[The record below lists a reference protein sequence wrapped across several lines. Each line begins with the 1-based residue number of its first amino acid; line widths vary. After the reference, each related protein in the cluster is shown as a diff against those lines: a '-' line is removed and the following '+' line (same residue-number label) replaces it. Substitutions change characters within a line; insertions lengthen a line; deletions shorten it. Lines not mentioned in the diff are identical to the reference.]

1 MRPWELSRWEQDGSR
16 LSVMAKLDPV
26 PAVPRHVAIIM
37 DGNGRWAKQHHLPRL
52 SGHEAGRKS
61 VKQVVQAAM
70 DHGVKYLT
78 LYAFSVEN
86 WQRPR
91 EEVQGLMGLL
101 RGVIREELNEMGKEG
116 IRLRTIGRKQDLPD
130 AVREELEAAI
140 EKTKNNNRLDLIL
153 ALSYGSR
160 VEITEAVQSIARE
173 VKAGSI
179 DPEKIKEETVSSHLY
194 TKDIPDPDLLI
205 RTSGEMRVSNFLL
218 WQISYAEIH
227 VTPVLW
233 PDFGKKEFGEALGDY
248 ARRER
253 RFGGL

>member
-1 MRPWELSRWEQDGSR
+1 
-16 LSVMAKLDPV
+16 MAKLDPV

-173 VKAGSI
+173 VKAGSL

-233 PDFGKKEFGEALGDY
+233 PDFGKKEFGEALVDY

>member
-1 MRPWELSRWEQDGSR
+1 
-16 LSVMAKLDPV
+16 MAKTE
-26 PAVPRHVAIIM
+26 PAPNVPRHVAIIM

-61 VKQVVQAAM
+61 VKQVVQAAI

-101 RGVIREELNEMGKEG
+101 RGVIREELSEMGKEG
-116 IRLRTIGRKQDLPD
+116 IRLRTIGRRQDLPE

-140 EKTKNNNRLDLIL
+140 EKTKHNTRLDLIL

-160 VEITEAVQSIARE
+160 VEITEAVQAIARE
-173 VKAGSI
+173 VKAGTL
-179 DPEKIKEETVSSHLY
+179 DPDKIREETVAAHLY

-233 PDFGKKEFGEALGDY
+233 PNFGKKEFAEALAEY

>member
-1 MRPWELSRWEQDGSR
+1 MGKPG
-16 LSVMAKLDPV
+16 AAPV
-26 PAVPRHVAIIM
+26 APRHVAIIM
-37 DGNGRWAKQHHLPRL
+37 DGNGRWAQQHHLPRL

-61 VKQVVQAAM
+61 VKQVVQAAI

-101 RGVIREELNEMGKEG
+101 RGVIREELSEMGKEG
-116 IRLRTIGRKQDLPD
+116 IRLRTIGRRQDLPE

-140 EKTKNNNRLDLIL
+140 EKTKHHTRLDLIL

-173 VKAGSI
+173 VKAGAL
-179 DPEKIKEETVSSHLY
+179 DPEKIKEETVASHLY

-233 PDFGKKEFGEALGDY
+233 PDFGKKEFADALADY

-253 RFGGL
+253 RFGGI

>member
-1 MRPWELSRWEQDGSR
+1 MVE
-16 LSVMAKLDPV
+16 AKPEGNKI
-26 PAVPRHVAIIM
+26 PRHVAIIM
-37 DGNGRWAKQHHLPRL
+37 DGNGRWAQQHKLPRL

-61 VKQVVQAAM
+61 VKKVVQAAIE
-70 DHGVKYLT
+70 HGVRHLT

-91 EEVQGLMGLL
+91 EEIQGLMGLL
-101 RGVIREELNEMGKEG
+101 RLVLREELAEMGREG
-116 IRLRTIGRKQDLPD
+116 VRLRAIGRLQDLPE
-130 AVREELEAAI
+130 AVREELESAI
-140 EKTKNNNRLDLIL
+140 EKTKANTKLDLIL

-160 VEITEAVQSIARE
+160 VEITAAVQAVARE
-173 VKAGSI
+173 VKSGQLEADQI
-179 DPEKIKEETVSSHLY
+179 TEKTISQHLY
-194 TKDIPDPDLLI
+194 THDLPDPDLLI
-205 RTSGEMRVSNFLL
+205 RTSGEMRISNFML

-233 PDFGKKEFGEALGDY
+233 PDFGKEQFAAALADF

>member
-1 MRPWELSRWEQDGSR
+1 MGKKESAS
-16 LSVMAKLDPV
+16 
-26 PAVPRHVAIIM
+26 AVPRHVAIIM
-37 DGNGRWAKQHHLPRL
+37 DGNGRWAQQHHLPRL

-61 VKQVVQAAM
+61 VKQVVQAAI
-70 DHGVKYLT
+70 DHGVQYLT

-101 RGVIREELNEMGKEG
+101 RGVIREELKEMGKEG
-116 IRLRTIGRKQDLPD
+116 IRLRTIGRRQDLPG
-130 AVREELEAAI
+130 AVREELEDAI
-140 EKTKNNNRLDLIL
+140 EKTKHNTRLDLIL

-160 VEITEAVQSIARE
+160 VEITEAVQSMARE
-173 VKAGSI
+173 VKAGTL
-179 DPEKIKEETVSSHLY
+179 DPEKINEATVAAHLY

-233 PDFGKKEFGEALGDY
+233 PNFGKKEFAEALADY
-248 ARRER
+248 AKRER

>member
-1 MRPWELSRWEQDGSR
+1 MGEKSGG
-16 LSVMAKLDPV
+16 VKV
-26 PAVPRHVAIIM
+26 PQHVAIIM
-37 DGNGRWAKQHHLPRL
+37 DGNGRWAKQHKLPRL

-61 VKQVVQAAM
+61 VKTVTMAAM
-70 DHGVKYLT
+70 EHGVRYLT

-91 EEVQGLMGLL
+91 DEVQGLMGLL
-101 RGVIREELNEMGKEG
+101 RGVLREELAEMGREG
-116 IRLRTIGRKQDLPD
+116 IRLRAIGRLQDLPG

-140 EKTKNNNRLDLIL
+140 ENTKANTKLDLIL

-160 VEITEAVQSIARE
+160 VEITEATKAIARE
-173 VKAGSI
+173 AKSGRL
-179 DPEKIKEETVSSHLY
+179 DPETIDEKTITAHLY
-194 TKDIPDPDLLI
+194 THDVPDPDLLI
-205 RTSGEMRVSNFLL
+205 RTSGEMRVSNFML

-233 PDFGKKEFGEALGDY
+233 PDFGKKDFTAALADF
-248 ARRER
+248 AKRDR

>member
-1 MRPWELSRWEQDGSR
+1 MGKSGT
-16 LSVMAKLDPV
+16 A

-37 DGNGRWAKQHHLPRL
+37 DGNGRWAQQYHLPRL

-61 VKQVVQAAM
+61 VKQVVQAAI

-140 EKTKNNNRLDLIL
+140 EKTKNNTRLDLIL

-160 VEITEAVQSIARE
+160 VEITEAVQSIGRE
-173 VKAGSI
+173 VKAGSL
-179 DPEKIKEETVSSHLY
+179 DPEKIKEETVSLHLY

-233 PDFGKKEFGEALGDY
+233 PDFGKKEFGEALADY

>member
-1 MRPWELSRWEQDGSR
+1 MGEKGGGE
-16 LSVMAKLDPV
+16 KV
-26 PAVPRHVAIIM
+26 PQHVAIIM
-37 DGNGRWAKQHHLPRL
+37 DGNGRWAKQHKLPRL

-61 VKQVVQAAM
+61 VKTVTMAAM
-70 DHGVKYLT
+70 EHGVRYLT

-91 EEVQGLMGLL
+91 DEVQGLMGLL
-101 RGVIREELNEMGKEG
+101 RGVLREELAEMGREG
-116 IRLRTIGRKQDLPD
+116 IRLRAIGRRQDLPG

-140 EKTKNNNRLDLIL
+140 ENTKANTKLDLIL

-160 VEITEAVQSIARE
+160 VEITEATKAIARE
-173 VKAGSI
+173 AKSGRL
-179 DPEKIKEETVSSHLY
+179 DPETIDEKTITAHLY
-194 TKDIPDPDLLI
+194 THDVPDPDLLI
-205 RTSGEMRVSNFLL
+205 RTSGEMRVSNFML

-233 PDFGKKEFGEALGDY
+233 PDFGKKEFTAALADF
-248 ARRER
+248 AKRDR

>member
-1 MRPWELSRWEQDGSR
+1 
-16 LSVMAKLDPV
+16 
-26 PAVPRHVAIIM
+26 M
-37 DGNGRWAKQHHLPRL
+37 DGNGRWAKQHKLPRL

-61 VKQVVQAAM
+61 VKTVTMAAM
-70 DHGVKYLT
+70 EHGVRYLT

-91 EEVQGLMGLL
+91 DEVQGLMGLL
-101 RGVIREELNEMGKEG
+101 RGVLREELAEMGREG
-116 IRLRTIGRKQDLPD
+116 IRLRAIGRLQDLPG

-140 EKTKNNNRLDLIL
+140 ENSKTNTKLDLIL

-160 VEITEAVQSIARE
+160 VEITEATKAIARE
-173 VKAGSI
+173 AKAGRL
-179 DPEKIKEETVSSHLY
+179 DPETIDEKTITAHLY
-194 TKDIPDPDLLI
+194 THDVPDPDLLI
-205 RTSGEMRVSNFLL
+205 RTSGEMRVSNFML

-233 PDFGKKEFGEALGDY
+233 PDFGKKEFAAALADF
-248 ARRER
+248 AKRDR

>member
-1 MRPWELSRWEQDGSR
+1 MGEKGGG
-16 LSVMAKLDPV
+16 VKV
-26 PAVPRHVAIIM
+26 PHHVAIIM
-37 DGNGRWAKQHHLPRL
+37 DGNGRWAKQHKLPRL

-61 VKQVVQAAM
+61 VKTVTMAAM
-70 DHGVKYLT
+70 EHGVRYLT

-91 EEVQGLMGLL
+91 DEVQGLMGLL
-101 RGVIREELNEMGKEG
+101 RGVLREELAEMGREG
-116 IRLRTIGRKQDLPD
+116 IRLRAIGRRQDLPG

-140 EKTKNNNRLDLIL
+140 ENTKANTKLDLIL

-160 VEITEAVQSIARE
+160 VEITEATKAIARE
-173 VKAGSI
+173 AKAGRL
-179 DPEKIKEETVSSHLY
+179 DPETIDEKTITAHLY
-194 TKDIPDPDLLI
+194 THDVPDPDLLI
-205 RTSGEMRVSNFLL
+205 RTSGEMRVSNFML

-233 PDFGKKEFGEALGDY
+233 PDFGKKEFAAALADF
-248 ARRER
+248 AKRDR

>member
-1 MRPWELSRWEQDGSR
+1 MGEKSGG
-16 LSVMAKLDPV
+16 VKV
-26 PAVPRHVAIIM
+26 PQHVAIIM
-37 DGNGRWAKQHHLPRL
+37 DGNGRWAKLHKLPRL

-61 VKQVVQAAM
+61 VKTVTMAAM
-70 DHGVKYLT
+70 EHGVRYLT

-91 EEVQGLMGLL
+91 DEVQGLMGLL
-101 RGVIREELNEMGKEG
+101 RGVLREELAEMGREG
-116 IRLRTIGRKQDLPD
+116 IRLRAIGRLQDLPG

-140 EKTKNNNRLDLIL
+140 ENTKANTKLDLIL

-160 VEITEAVQSIARE
+160 VEITEATKAIARE
-173 VKAGSI
+173 AKSGRL
-179 DPEKIKEETVSSHLY
+179 DPETIDEKTITAHLY
-194 TKDIPDPDLLI
+194 THDVPDPDLLI
-205 RTSGEMRVSNFLL
+205 RTSGEMRVSNFML

-233 PDFGKKEFGEALGDY
+233 PDFGKKEFAAALADF
-248 ARRER
+248 AKRDR

>member
-1 MRPWELSRWEQDGSR
+1 
-16 LSVMAKLDPV
+16 MAKLDPV